1 MPKIQA
7 STLRPGLLVSLKT
20 SVVGNV
26 RYTKQVIEDERT
38 VESGAALKKWE
49 TERTIMDPV
58 EFERSGKVRGKAA
71 GLVRAVCSQSAFGLL
86 CPEDAGEK
94 LDAAV
99 AAARKLIEEF
109 NADAKVSR
117 IHLYVIAGRVAA
129 DDVEAVKAIN
139 SEVRD
144 LMREME
150 KGMTE
155 LDVKAIREAASRAK
169 GLAAMLTGDAQARIQ
184 IAIEA
189 ARSTAK
195 DIVKADDASKLEP
208 DKWAIKKVAEQRA
221 AFLDLDGGG
230 DVGAPVQSAPSL
242 DLAEA

>member
-1 MPKIQA
+1 MNLQA

-26 RYTKQVIEDERT
+26 RYTKQVIETER
-38 VESGAALKKWE
+38 VVVGGAEVAKWE
-49 TERTIMDPV
+49 TERTIMDPA
-58 EFERSGKVRGKAA
+58 EHERAAKVRSKAA
-71 GLVRAVCSQSAFGLL
+71 GLVRSVCSQSAFGLL
-86 CPEDAGEK
+86 CPEDASEK

-99 AAARKLIEEF
+99 AEARKLTEAF

-117 IHLYVIAGRVAA
+117 IYLYVIAGRVAS

-150 KGMTE
+150 KGMTD
-155 LDVKAIREAASRAK
+155 LDVKAIREAAARAK
-169 GLAAMLTGDAQARIQ
+169 GLAAMLSGDAQVRVQ

-195 DIVKADDASKLEP
+195 NIVKADDPAKVEP
-208 DKWAIKKVAEQRA
+208 DKWAIKKIAEQRM
-221 AFLDLDGGG
+221 AFLDLDGGDEVAVPQG
-230 DVGAPVQSAPSL
+230 SAPQL
-242 DLAEA
+242 DLVEG